1 MWKSLFH
8 VCLFVNDIKKSVD
21 YYEKIGLEVLFDMG
35 NGDGGEPWNYYVR
48 IAKGQYLELQPV
60 NSPNPHPHPSQV
72 RYHDDQTIWHFSLET
87 DNIAQTVTHLL
98 KNGIR
103 VWKGPDKNSPPV
115 CSVEDVVHG
124 ADGCLIVWIMDP
136 DGNPIEIMEQT
147 EQSLQR
153 LHEHD

>member
-35 NGDGGEPWNYYVR
+35 NGDGGESWNYYVR

-60 NSPNPHPHPSQV
+60 NSPNPHPHPSKV
-72 RYHDDQTIWHFSLET
+72 HYYDDQAIWHFSLET
-87 DNIAQTVTHLL
+87 DNIAQTVNHLL
-98 KNGIR
+98 ENGIK
-103 VWKGPDKNSPPV
+103 VWQGPDKDSAPV
-115 CSVEDVVHG
+115 HSAEDVVHG
-124 ADGCLIVWIMDP
+124 ADGCLIVWIIDP
-136 DGNPIEIMEQT
+136 DGNPIEVMEQT
-147 EQSLQR
+147 DQSLQR